1 MYYRL
6 QYRCALRDNSE
17 MFRKEYVIWCVP
29 LFFVCKLSSVFCSC
43 SQFFSS
49 VMADVFDEVLAAK
62 QWREGERLLKKRN
75 IAMQEVEH
83 DSKRLD
89 RAAEPEEADDILASM
104 KKKKRKVAK
113 MDAMLALNG
122 FNEDWFYQQ

>member
-1 MYYRL
+1 MYL
-6 QYRCALRDNSE
+6 ETVVAMGPTIMGQ
-17 MFRKEYVIWCVP
+17 VI
-29 LFFVCKLSSVFCSC
+29 
-43 SQFFSS
+43 
-49 VMADVFDEVLAAK
+49 DEVLAAK
-62 QWREGERLLKKRN
+62 QWRAGERLLKKHN

-83 DSKRLD
+83 DSKRLF

-104 KKKKRKVAK
+104 DKKKRKVAK